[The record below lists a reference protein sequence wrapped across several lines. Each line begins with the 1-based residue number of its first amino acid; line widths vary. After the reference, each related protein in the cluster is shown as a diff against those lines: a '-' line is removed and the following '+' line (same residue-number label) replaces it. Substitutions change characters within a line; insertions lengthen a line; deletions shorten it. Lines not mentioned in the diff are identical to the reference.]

1 MHPKISRASSL
12 KLPSSIIAAALKM
25 QVIAFCL
32 GVVSTNAAPP
42 WLVGDRIAMGGDGR
56 GTLSAGLSNYPVG
69 AAYVF
74 GAASTGRSPDIFV
87 AAGRFSHAP
96 GLFLYRWTA
105 TSAEGAPVFGL
116 RVELKQPGE
125 GKVPPTGT
133 IFQAKSGITYGFWL
147 IKGSMVRTRF
157 DLEQRAF
164 VPLPIPAVALEA
176 ADGAVNPDNRTPS
189 RLAVSEK
196 SDGSLDVVLSV
207 SDDTRFRP
215 PEPPG
220 HRDPAFQPFDGRGIW
235 RGGWPYVYLRAGSLP
250 GPEANVA
257 VLQALHDGSSTRREA
272 LLSRGGLAF
281 VNLGDGH
288 SRDLVTGS
296 HFGNFYHYQ
305 NRAADGGLQLAGQE
319 LVRDPAGRVLRSP
332 IISATPIAY
341 SRQGDARSDLLVGGE
356 GGLLFYKFDGVDADG
371 RPCYRSPLEVLEE
384 QALLYTGSLPVV
396 NSVDW
401 NGDGA
406 SDLVVGNSEGKVIW
420 FRNRGTNAAPDFA
433 RGEPLVAGGETIHA
447 QQGYWGIQ
455 GPGEARWG
463 YIGPCVA
470 DWNGDGMFDILSSD
484 ATARHTVYLNL
495 GSKTAPRLDVGR
507 PLYCDGLEL
516 HGTWRVRP
524 AVGKWGKRTAY
535 VALDD
540 DDQFHVY
547 WRIDDFNV
555 SDGGKLKLEDGS
567 SMGANFLSAGGT
579 GRSKFTLV
587 DWDADG
593 VMDLIVGTPRHGSVP
608 NPKTGLPQSKGLPGS
623 AVLWL
628 RNVGSNE
635 APKFAFPLLL
645 HVNGRPVYF
654 GQHECS
660 AAETAL
666 GAASGPP
673 NLIVGDEEGRVHFF
687 RREDITW
694 SQ

>member
-1 MHPKISRASSL
+1 L
-12 KLPSSIIAAALKM
+12 NLPSRTTAAVLNATLIAC
-25 QVIAFCL
+25 CL
-32 GVVSTNAAPP
+32 GAAWTHAGPA
-42 WLVGDRIAMGGDGR
+42 WLTGDRIAIGGDGR
-56 GTLSAGLSNYPVG
+56 GPLSAGLSNYPVG
-69 AAYVF
+69 SAFVY
-74 GAASTGRSPDIFV
+74 GSSSSGRSPDIFV
-87 AAGRFSHAP
+87 AAGRFSHEP
-96 GLFLYRWTA
+96 GLFLYCWVGR
-105 TSAEGAPVFGL
+105 SAEGAPVFGP

-125 GKVPPTGT
+125 GKIPPTGT
-133 IFQAKSGITYGFWL
+133 IFQTKNGVNYGFWL
-147 IKGSMVRTRF
+147 IKGAIVRTRF

-164 VPLPIPAVALEA
+164 VPLPLPPVAFEA
-176 ADGAVNPDNRTPS
+176 SDGAVNPDNRTPS
-189 RLAVSEK
+189 RFAVSENP
-196 SDGSLDVVLSV
+196 DGSLEVVLSV
-207 SDDTRFRP
+207 SDNTRFRP

-220 HRDPAFQPFDGRGIW
+220 HRDAAFQPFDGRGIW
-235 RGGWPYVYLRAGSLP
+235 RGGWPHVYLRAGRLP

-257 VLQALHDGSSTRREA
+257 ALQALHDVSNTRREA
-272 LLSRGGLAF
+272 LLSHGGLAF

-288 SRDLVTGS
+288 SRDLLTGS
-296 HFGNFYHYQ
+296 HFGNFYHYL
-305 NRAADGGLQLAGQE
+305 NRAADDGPRLAAQE

-341 SRQGDARSDLLVGGE
+341 PKQGDTRSDLVVGGE
-356 GGLLFYKFDGVDADG
+356 GALLYYRFDGLDRDG
-371 RPCYRSPLEVLEE
+371 RAYYRPPLDVLEE
-384 QALLYTGSLPVV
+384 KALLYTGSLPVV

-406 SDLVVGNSEGKVIW
+406 TDLVVGNSEGKILW
-420 FRNRGTNAAPDFA
+420 YRNRGSNRAPDFA
-433 RGEPLVAGGETIHA
+433 RGEPLAAGGETIHA

-463 YIGPCVA
+463 YISPCVV
-470 DWNGDGMFDILSSD
+470 DWNGDGLLDVLSSD
-484 ATARHTVYLNL
+484 ASARHTVYLNL
-495 GSKTAPRLDVGR
+495 GTKTAPRLDVGR
-507 PLYCDGLEL
+507 ALYCDGLEL

-524 AVGKWGKRTAY
+524 AVAKWGSRIAY

-555 SDGGKLKLEDGS
+555 SDGGKLKLDDGS
-567 SMGANFLSAGGT
+567 AIQASFLSAGGT
-579 GRSKFTLV
+579 GRAKITLV

-645 HVNGRPVYF
+645 HVKGRPAYF

-660 AAETAL
+660 AAVTEL
-666 GAASGPP
+666 GAVSGRP

-687 RREDITW
+687 FREEITW
-694 SQ
+694 SR